1 MATPGQGPPT
11 QLTTG
16 VRSLPGVKLGLSLLP
31 AVTLVLLGDLTGR
44 LTGPALGAGPAHGL
58 LLLRSVRIILQLL
71 LQQEYRV
78 LGPPLD
84 TGQVEAVVAVVAAVD
99 GVRPLHGGDA
109 DEADGGVER
118 VLESLHHPGHH
129 LAVDPIVLSQ
139 QAGDELALA
148 FLVLPGLGVGVGHQ
162 IVLLL
167 SRQMFLQIFLDL
179 LAGVLERSGPVDPG
193 GFPIAGHFLV

>member
-1 MATPGQGPPT
+1 MATPGQGPPA

-16 VRSLPGVKLGLSLLP
+16 VGSLPGVKLGLPLLP
-31 AVTLVLLGDLTGR
+31 AVTLVHLGDLTGR

-84 TGQVEAVVAVVAAVD
+84 TGQVETVVAAVAAVD

-109 DEADGGVER
+109 DDSA
-118 VLESLHHPGHH
+118 SASPQ
-129 LAVDPIVLSQ
+129 ST
-139 QAGDELALA
+139 
-148 FLVLPGLGVGVGHQ
+148 
-162 IVLLL
+162 
-167 SRQMFLQIFLDL
+167 
-179 LAGVLERSGPVDPG
+179 
-193 GFPIAGHFLV
+193 